1 MEISKESVEEIDD
14 AIEAENMKKVE
25 AALFIAGRFMS
36 LQELVALTDVNPIF
50 LKKILED
57 LSDRFKDSGIE
68 VIQRDNLWKM
78 DVSQEY
84 VWMVNKLATGS
95 SEFSKAEQETLAI
108 IAYKQPIKQSVIVK
122 IRGNKAYE
130 HIKRYVEMGLINKKK
145 TGHTAELTLND
156 RFHEYFHVNSSQDK
170 EKSEILGG
178 TGQSLEVE
186 EDAGEDENVGEKE
199 IEGIEGKEREEE
211 RGKDEEKEDIEN
223 EEGEEEEEGN
233 ENEKNEQKDMEGE

>member
-108 IAYKQPIKQSVIVK
+108 IAYKQPIKQSVLVK

-130 HIKRYVEMGLINKKK
+130 HIKRYVEMGLVNKKK
-145 TGHTAELTLND
+145 AGHTAELTLND
-156 RFHEYFHVNSSQDK
+156 KFHEYFHVNSSRASGIT
-170 EKSEILGG
+170 ETI
-178 TGQSLEVE
+178 GQGAE
-186 EDAGEDENVGEKE
+186 A
-199 IEGIEGKEREEE
+199 
-211 RGKDEEKEDIEN
+211 N
-223 EEGEEEEEGN
+223 ELSQMLIGASGEGEEGDEGNEEEGREDESN
-233 ENEKNEQKDMEGE
+233 VEGVGGNEKRGAGGE

>member
-78 DVSQEY
+78 DVPQEY

-108 IAYKQPIKQSVIVK
+108 IAYKQPIKQSVLVK

-130 HIKRYVEMGLINKKK
+130 HIKRYVEMGLVNKKK
-145 TGHTAELTLND
+145 AGHTAELTLND
-156 RFHEYFHVNSSQDK
+156 KFHEYFHVNSSGKSGDSGISTNIEQDFGVN
-170 EKSEILGG
+170 EIGEEGG
-178 TGQSLEVE
+178 EGDNRKE
-186 EDAGEDENVGEKE
+186 ED
-199 IEGIEGKEREEE
+199 
-211 RGKDEEKEDIEN
+211 
-223 EEGEEEEEGN
+223 EGN
-233 ENEKNEQKDMEGE
+233 EEDGREDESNVEGVRGNEKREAGGE